1 MSDDNDKRND
11 ALMQQFIERAAPKLL
26 EAMQEQIA
34 AKVEEQ
40 LGGFKKHAEKLL
52 DDVQDRKR
60 EREETQAKFEQCEQL
75 LKQNPGDTK
84 PVHDALNPKAIQL
97 TRTQARDPA
106 VYRRA
111 KAQAEATGTRVEI
124 IADPA

>member
-1 MSDDNDKRND
+1 MSDDDKKND
-11 ALMQQFIERAAPKLL
+11 ALMAKFIESATPKLL
-26 EAMQEQIA
+26 EAMSEQIA

-60 EREETQAKFEQCEQL
+60 EREETQAQFDQFKQL

-84 PVHDALNPKAIQL
+84 PVHDALNPATIQL
-97 TRTQARDPA
+97 TRAQARD
-106 VYRRA
+106 VMIYRRA
-111 KAQAEATGTRVEI
+111 KAQAEAQGARIEIVEE
-124 IADPA
+124 

>member
-1 MSDDNDKRND
+1 MSDDDKKND
-11 ALMQQFIERAAPKLL
+11 ALMAKFIESATPKLL
-26 EAMQEQIA
+26 EAMSEQIA

-60 EREETQAKFEQCEQL
+60 EREETQAQFDQFKQL

-84 PVHDALNPKAIQL
+84 PVHDALNPATIQL
-97 TRTQARDPA
+97 TRAQARD
-106 VYRRA
+106 VTIYRRA
-111 KAQAEATGTRVEI
+111 KAQAEAQGARIEIVEE
-124 IADPA
+124 

>member
-1 MSDDNDKRND
+1 MSDDNNDK
-11 ALMQQFIERAAPKLL
+11 LMAQFIERATPKLL
-26 EAMQEQIA
+26 EAMSEQIA

-40 LGGFKKHAEKLL
+40 LGGFKKHAEQLL

-60 EREETQAKFEQCEQL
+60 EREETQAQFDQFKKL
-75 LKQNPGDTK
+75 LEQNPSDTK

-106 VYRRA
+106 LYRRA
-111 KAQAEATGTRVEI
+111 KAQAEQQGTRVEI
-124 IADPA
+124 IADAE